1 MTLLTALALFG
12 TLGTTELII
21 ILVILLLIFGASKL
35 PQLGGAMGK
44 TIKSFKA
51 EMKDGMADE
60 PKNAGPAPPTA
71 EARFCA
77 KCGAD
82 VKDPEA
88 AFCPKCGK
96 ALL

>member
-1 MTLLTALALFG
+1 MSLLTALAIFG

-51 EMKDGMADE
+51 EMKDGMADD
-60 PKNAGPAPPTA
+60 PAKPGPAQPA
-71 EARFCA
+71 AAAHFCA
-77 KCGAD
+77 KCGAE
-82 VKDPEA
+82 VKDAEA
-88 AFCPKCGK
+88 GYCPKCGK
-96 ALL
+96 ALA

>member
-1 MTLLTALALFG
+1 MSLLTALAIFG

-51 EMKDGMADE
+51 EMKDGMGE
-60 PKNAGPAPPTA
+60 IPKDSAVRA
-71 EARFCA
+71 ETRFCA
-77 KCGAD
+77 KCGCE
-82 VKDPEA
+82 VKDSEA
-88 AFCPKCGK
+88 GYCPKCGK
-96 ALL
+96 ALA